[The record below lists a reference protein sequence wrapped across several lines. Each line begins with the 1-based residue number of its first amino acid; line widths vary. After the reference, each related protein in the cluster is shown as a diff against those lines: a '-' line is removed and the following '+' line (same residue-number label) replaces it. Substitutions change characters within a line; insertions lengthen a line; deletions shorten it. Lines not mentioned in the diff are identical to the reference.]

1 MVAAWSVD
9 RLGPRRHV
17 WGAGYQQAVT
27 GRKIFTGTP
36 EFLGLRSRDRQGWIK
51 RPDVFHLPP
60 FIWSRTRGLFG
71 STIFAK
77 GNLAISRAG
86 FARCCWYDH
95 QAPDLGL
102 YGHSAKPAEGRRRVP
117 ADQSNTSPCQIID
130 RLKTTDDQV
139 ERVPASGR

>member
-1 MVAAWSVD
+1 MSTSILIPFSSDPTYTLDLYMWRVGCSTWLLPGRSIAWTSAATSGRRVA
-9 RLGPRRHV
+9 
-17 WGAGYQQAVT
+17 T
-27 GRKIFTGTP
+27 GGNREKIITGTP

-51 RPDVFHLPP
+51 RPNVFHLPP

-95 QAPDLGL
+95 QAPDLG
-102 YGHSAKPAEGRRRVP
+102 HS
-117 ADQSNTSPCQIID
+117 
-130 RLKTTDDQV
+130 
-139 ERVPASGR
+139 